1 MSGRKISG
9 MNFDISI
16 GGKMLHV
23 ESATLSI
30 SDETAVAYTRG
41 VPTGFTDG
49 KVSADVEYELDSEN
63 FKILS
68 AAARDA
74 GSWRDLK
81 PHDVLFY
88 ASAGSS
94 DEERVEAF
102 GVKFMLEEVLNI
114 APDSSDKTKRKLKGI
129 VTSPNFVRINGVSY
143 LSKNDTR
150 GLLN

>member
-1 MSGRKISG
+1 MNGRKISG
-9 MNFDISI
+9 MNFDVSI

-23 ESATLSI
+23 ESATVSI

-41 VPTGFTDG
+41 VPNGFTDG
-49 KVSADVEYELDSEN
+49 KVGAEVEYELDSEN
-63 FKILS
+63 FKLLS
-68 AAARDA
+68 SAARDA

-88 ASAGSS
+88 ASVGS
-94 DEERVEAF
+94 DEEERIEAF

-114 APDSSDKTKRKLKGI
+114 SPDSSDKTKRKIKGL
-129 VTSPNFVRINGVSY
+129 VTSPNFVRINGVPY